1 MSSKRTN
8 NRAKK
13 KSKIHPQGSGFGGK
27 KKDAQESGK
36 SHSYAHVLYA
46 LSEGT
51 IEGPIGWLKGIN
63 LNEVPAQNEQDVKG
77 KPSYNFK
84 HFGGDFRPGS
94 SEQSPMAGFGDEI
107 ASEVGVGV
115 EVKHER
121 PVTRFITNPDVDLI
135 RVRLSFQLEK
145 TGKSIE
151 ATDVTFQ
158 IYIKEGRQGFQ
169 LRLEQN
175 IRGRYSSPVEME
187 RDFPVNNF
195 GGTVNNFAVR
205 VERLT
210 AQDTDPN
217 HQRIVVFKAFAEIV
231 SAKLSYPHTA
241 LLGLQY
247 DAQEFDSIP
256 QLGAKIGGRL
266 IQIPTNAV
274 VANDRGLDYTGTW
287 DGTFY
292 NAPIATACPAWI
304 FYDLLTSTR
313 YGLGKYINVENID
326 KWSLYSLSK
335 YCNEMIFAGG
345 YTQGDYGEGLIYER
359 RFQCN
364 VLLEGKEQAY
374 DVIKS
379 FQGIFRGFSYWSE
392 AVLRLEADRRGVPTA
407 IVTQA
412 DIQDGTFTYSTT
424 PLRSRHTVARVSWND
439 RDELYK
445 PKYESVEDQAGI
457 DKYGWRETEFAAFA
471 TTTRGQAYRAGWAA
485 LLSER
490 LEVDL
495 VRFRI
500 RPYGAYFRPGKRI
513 KIMDS
518 VRSDPRY
525 SGLIVDCSPDTMT
538 IDFPIAMPSGQSYV
552 VTFMRPDGEMI
563 ERSVSALN
571 SNSGTSELRIS
582 PSLSSQEIPVPE
594 SPWILASDMIK
605 PRIFTLITV
614 TQVEGEGGLLYECSG
629 INYVDE
635 KYEKIDADY
644 FLSISPPYPQR
655 PSKLPEVLSL
665 KGALEE
671 KTPTDCVLLA
681 NWGKPNDF
689 VTGYSAQYQVENGE
703 WTGEQQSSYTSTSW
717 VVPQDIY
724 NVRVAAFDFEGR
736 FSDWIEAK
744 SIKVIQAMVLDLK
757 AEFGLKDS
765 NAIALKMNFNLGLDY
780 THGLGMNLST
790 NLQIRN
796 P

>member
-1 MSSKRTN
+1 MSSKKTRNRTRKK
-8 NRAKK
+8 NR
-13 KSKIHPQGSGFGGK
+13 IDPQGSGFGGK

-36 SHSYAHVLYA
+36 SNSYAHILYGV
-46 LSEGT
+46 SEGP
-51 IEGPIGWLKGIN
+51 IEGPIGWLKGIH
-63 LNEVPAQNEQDVKG
+63 LTEVPVQNEQDVDG

-84 HFGGDFRPGS
+84 DFGGDFRPGS
-94 SEQSPMAGFGDEI
+94 SEQSPMSGFGDEI
-107 ASEVGVGV
+107 ASEVGVGI
-115 EVKHER
+115 EVKNER
-121 PVTRFITNPDVDLI
+121 PITRFITNANVDLI

-145 TGKSIE
+145 MGKSVE
-151 ATDVTFQ
+151 ATDVTFR

-169 LRLEQN
+169 LRLDQN
-175 IRGRYSSPVEME
+175 ISGRYSSPVEME

-205 VERLT
+205 VERVT
-210 AQDTDPN
+210 RQDTDTN
-217 HQRIVVFKAFAEIV
+217 HQRIIIFKAFAEIV
-231 SAKLSYPHTA
+231 SAKLSYPYTA

-247 DAQEFDSIP
+247 DAQQFESIP

-274 VANDRGLDYTGTW
+274 VANDRGLDYNGTW

-304 FYDLLTSTR
+304 FYDLLTNTR
-313 YGLGKYINVENID
+313 YGLGRYIKVENID

-345 YTQGDYGEGLIYER
+345 YSQGDYGQGLLYER

-424 PLRSRHTVARVSWND
+424 PLRSRHTVARVAWND

-457 DKYGWRETEFAAFA
+457 DKYGWRETELVAFA
-471 TTTRGQAYRAGWAA
+471 TTTRGQAYRVGWAA

-500 RPYGAYFRPGKRI
+500 RPYGAYFRPGKRV

-525 SGLIVDCSPDTMT
+525 SGLIVDCNSNTMT
-538 IDFPIAMPSGQSYV
+538 IDFPVAMPSGESYV
-552 VTFMRPDGEMI
+552 VTFMRPDGEML
-563 ERSVSALN
+563 ERSALALG
-571 SNSGTSELRIS
+571 SNSGTSELRLS
-582 PSLSSQEIPVPE
+582 PNLSSQEIPVPE
-594 SPWILASDMIK
+594 SPWILASDTIK
-605 PRIFTLITV
+605 PRTFTLITV
-614 TQVEGEGGLLYECSG
+614 SQVEGEGGLLYECSG

-635 KYEKIDADY
+635 KYEKIDTDY
-644 FLSISPPYPQR
+644 FLALSPPYPKR
-655 PSKLPEVLSL
+655 PSKLPEVLRL

-671 KTPTDCVLLA
+671 KTVTDCILLA
-681 NWGKPNDF
+681 SWGKPNDF
-689 VTGYSAQYQVENGE
+689 VTGYSSQYQIENGE
-703 WTGEQQSSYTSTSW
+703 WTGDQQNSYTSTSW
-717 VVPQDIY
+717 IVPEGIY
-724 NVRVAAFDFEGR
+724 NVRVAAFDFDGR
-736 FSDWIEAK
+736 FSDWTEIR
-744 SIKVIQAMVLDLK
+744 SIKLIQALVFDLK

-765 NAIALKMNFNLGLDY
+765 NAIALKMNFNLGLD
-780 THGLGMNLST
+780 HSKGLGMNLST
-790 NLQIRN
+790 NLTIRN